1 MPQSKPIGFR
11 LPPAAARKLAARAA
25 LRGLTPGTHARQ
37 TVLAALADETTPRL
51 LDELAAARTEL
62 ARLRTDLGRATA
74 VLLAHAGNVE
84 EDGAEAWVRDH
95 LTGA

>member
-11 LPPAAARKLAARAA
+11 LPPAAARKLAAQAA
-25 LRGLTPGTHARQ
+25 LRGLTPGTFARQ
-37 TVLAALADETTPRL
+37 TVLAALADDTTPRL

-62 ARLRTDLGRATA
+62 ARLRADLARATA

-84 EDGAEAWVRDH
+84 EDGAAAWVRDN